1 MRYRQRLHSPRRQQL
16 LADRTRTQ
24 ALMRQALEDH
34 AATVKREYEGFV
46 ADWSDANRPQ
56 FTSEVKV
63 SRAEI
68 RLEVRPYKRRK
79 ASTIFGYVDRGT
91 QGPYPIRP
99 KRTNKRGRL
108 AYRQGYSARTL
119 PVAQAHV
126 GSGSAS
132 GPWVFPKEVTHP
144 GIEARLF
151 SETVQKRTT
160 PQLRARIERLFR
172 QMARDNNR

>member
-1 MRYRQRLHSPRRQQL
+1 MRYRRRLNSPRRQRL

-24 ALMRQALEDH
+24 ALMRQELDAH
-34 AATVKREYEGFV
+34 AQTVKREYEGFV
-46 ADWSDANRPQ
+46 SDWSDENRPQ

-63 SRAEI
+63 TSHEL

-160 PQLRARIERLFR
+160 PKLRERIERLFR
-172 QMARDNNR
+172 QMARDANK

>member
-1 MRYRQRLHSPRRQQL
+1 MQYRRRLNSPRRQTL

-24 ALMRQALEDH
+24 ALMRAALEEH
-34 AATVKREYEGFV
+34 AGAVKREYEGIV
-46 ADWSDANRPQ
+46 SDWSDENRPQ
-56 FTSEVKV
+56 FTIEVKV
-63 SRAEI
+63 SSHAL
-68 RLEVRPYKRRK
+68 RLEVRPYRRRK
-79 ASTIFGYVDRGT
+79 ASVIFGYVDRGT

-99 KRTNKRGRL
+99 KRSNKRGRL
-108 AYRQGYSARTL
+108 AYRQNYSPRTL

-132 GPWVFPKEVTHP
+132 GPWVFPKEVMHP

-172 QMARDNNR
+172 QMARDNTR